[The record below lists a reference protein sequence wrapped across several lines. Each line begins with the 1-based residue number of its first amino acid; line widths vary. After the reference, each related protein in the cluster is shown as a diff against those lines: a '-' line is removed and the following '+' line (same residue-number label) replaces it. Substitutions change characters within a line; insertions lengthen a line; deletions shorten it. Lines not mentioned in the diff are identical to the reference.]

1 MQPRRSKVVP
11 EPLLYPERA
20 MAMPAANSSLSP
32 PGASASSASA
42 AKPPGSLPA
51 AMVSKVPAGHSQNGA
66 QRPLQFDDA
75 ASSVLPL
82 GATARGGVAEVF
94 SPSLNVYRAGSSG
107 ITFTIAPKTTVLVTN
122 HVTNTGAVVR
132 LVQVDYSKAMRA
144 YRVCRQEGGIVA
156 EEQPQR
162 WHCAAA
168 KPATPLLPPTSSHGT
183 SSSYAASPT
192 AVSGAASPNSH
203 ATNAVHNGEEA
214 LGHNPTPWRLVLM
227 RLFGAADMVLLA
239 VAVACFLVVVSR
251 LRMVTSYRQGDW
263 QNAASSS
270 SLSWLTVTM
279 ATLAS
284 GRAVVDDAAASS
296 GSPPASGEGV
306 FQGVAR
312 SSWAASSL
320 AESIATSAPA
330 LKRATSVS
338 YTQVTSTPALDTSLT
353 LLLLLLS
360 TFLLVKRLSGALSR
374 VYVEEVLVM
383 RGVGLQFSAYGIF
396 NTLRYR
402 RFVDLLML
410 RSLVIH
416 DAFFRYQP
424 IFFLSSSVENK
435 AERVVYFP
443 ETLPRLAVLR
453 PILNGIRGVLYG
465 EPEDGLSLAEME
477 ERWKKSAGDLCE
489 GDFFTEDSF
498 ADDTAT
504 TPDDACLS
512 DATDREED

>member
-1 MQPRRSKVVP
+1 MQSRRSKVVP

-20 MAMPAANSSLSP
+20 MAMAAANSSLSA

-42 AKPPGSLPA
+42 AKPSGSLPA

-66 QRPLQFDDA
+66 QRPLQFDDS

-82 GATARGGVAEVF
+82 GTTARGGVSEVF

-107 ITFTIAPKTTVLVTN
+107 TTFTIAPKTTVLATN

-162 WHCAAA
+162 WHCAAV
-168 KPATPLLPPTSSHGT
+168 KPATPLLPATSSHGA
-183 SSSYAASPT
+183 SSHDASPT

-203 ATNAVHNGEEA
+203 ASNAVHNGEEA
-214 LGHNPTPWRLVLM
+214 LGHNPAPWRLVLM
-227 RLFGAADMVLLA
+227 RLFGATDMVLLA
-239 VAVACFLVVVSR
+239 VAVACSLVVVSR
-251 LRMVTSYRQGDW
+251 LRMVTLYRQGDW

-270 SLSWLTVTM
+270 SLLWLTV
-279 ATLAS
+279 AVAALS
-284 GRAVVDDAAASS
+284 SRRAVVDNAAASS

-306 FQGVAR
+306 LQGVAR

-330 LKRATSVS
+330 LKSATSVS
-338 YTQVTSTPALDTSLT
+338 FTQVTSTPALDTSLT
-353 LLLLLLS
+353 LVLLLLS

-435 AERVVYFP
+435 AERIVYFP

-453 PILNGIRGVLYG
+453 LILNGIRGVLYG

-477 ERWKKSAGDLCE
+477 ERWRKSAGDVCE